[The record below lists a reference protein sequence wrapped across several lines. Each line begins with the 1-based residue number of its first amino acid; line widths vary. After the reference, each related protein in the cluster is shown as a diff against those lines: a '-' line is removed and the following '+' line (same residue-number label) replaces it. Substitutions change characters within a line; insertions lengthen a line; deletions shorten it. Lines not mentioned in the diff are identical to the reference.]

1 MLFLCFELRT
11 CQLIGKLS
19 IRHSCFE
26 IILVFGPLFV
36 LILIKVRGFIF
47 FILRVLIVVLG
58 LLSFIILL
66 ASSIISLI
74 FFSLMTLVFIIAF
87 KSFMTFIFFQQFCPI
102 YLIQKPPWTQS
113 HHLTF
118 SFLLDQ
124 HRKMVFQH
132 SDCLPI

>member
-19 IRHSCFE
+19 IRRNCFG

-87 KSFMTFIFFQQFCPI
+87 KSFMTFIFLPICQQFCPI
-102 YLIQKPPWTQS
+102 YLI
-113 HHLTF
+113 
-118 SFLLDQ
+118 
-124 HRKMVFQH
+124 
-132 SDCLPI
+132 